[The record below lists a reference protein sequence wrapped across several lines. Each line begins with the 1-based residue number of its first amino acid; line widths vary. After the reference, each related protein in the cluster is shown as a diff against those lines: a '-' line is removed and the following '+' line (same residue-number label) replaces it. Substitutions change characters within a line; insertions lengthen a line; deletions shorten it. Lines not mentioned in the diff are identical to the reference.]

1 MDFELIRRCLADRLS
16 ELNAQVGRIEEEQG
30 QPLDADFEEQ
40 AIARQDDEALDAV
53 ERSTLAEIA
62 LTRQALARLD
72 SDTYGLCTTCGET
85 IASARTAALPA
96 AAQCIRR
103 ARAAAPQRALRTAH
117 APQPGHE

>member
-1 MDFELIRRCLADRLS
+1 MDFDLMRQRLTDRLS

-72 SDTYGLCTTCGET
+72 SDTYGLCTTCGEP
-85 IASARTAALPA
+85 IAPARLEALPA
-96 AAQCIRR
+96 AAQCIRC
-103 ARAAAPQRALRTAH
+103 ASAAAHDRA
-117 APQPGHE
+117 